1 MKNQIKDNNHSSKNR
16 ELTEYWFDPDY
27 INKTSQ
33 LLFRYINGDNV
44 AGDTLDQLADWEIT
58 QDYFYEQMKLTGEKY
73 I

>member
-1 MKNQIKDNNHSSKNR
+1 MKNLIKDNNNSSKNR

-27 INKTSQ
+27 INKPSQ
-33 LLFRYINGDNV
+33 LLFRYINGDSS

-58 QDYFYEQMKLTGEKY
+58 QDYFYEQMQLTGERS

>member
-1 MKNQIKDNNHSSKNR
+1 MNNQIKDNNHSSTNK

-33 LLFRYINGDNV
+33 LLFRYINGDSS

>member
-1 MKNQIKDNNHSSKNR
+1 MNNQIKDNNHSSR
-16 ELTEYWFDPDY
+16 ITEYWFDPDY

-33 LLFRYINGDNV
+33 LLFRYINGDSS

-58 QDYFYEQMKLTGEKY
+58 QDYFYEQMKLKGEKL